1 MEIAQDIE
9 EWLQR
14 EQNEFQE
21 NLEQNSQLW
30 DNDSKEEN
38 PNWNIE
44 SKQIL
49 HYQTDIVLIIP
60 YSLHHK
66 TTLFIEIK

>member
-21 NLEQNSQLW
+21 NL
-30 DNDSKEEN
+30 KEEN
-38 PNWNIE
+38 LLMDSDSEEENFDQN
-44 SKQIL
+44 
-49 HYQTDIVLIIP
+49 
-60 YSLHHK
+60 
-66 TTLFIEIK
+66 